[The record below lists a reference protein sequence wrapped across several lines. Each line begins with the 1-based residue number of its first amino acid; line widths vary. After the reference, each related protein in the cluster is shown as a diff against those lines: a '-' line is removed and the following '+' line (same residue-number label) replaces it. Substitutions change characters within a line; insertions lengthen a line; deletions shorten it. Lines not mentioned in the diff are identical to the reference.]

1 MGYDI
6 LEKLVFVSF
15 KRIIT
20 KKSHLKSLI
29 FVENLL
35 SSPLSKEKNST
46 TYNMSYLLN
55 NWMNRK
61 SLLLALTVPP

>member
-20 KKSHLKSLI
+20 KKSHLKLLI
-29 FVENLL
+29 FVENFIF
-35 SSPLSKEKNST
+35 
-46 TYNMSYLLN
+46 
-55 NWMNRK
+55 
-61 SLLLALTVPP
+61 